1 MFDCSKYASSPKY
14 ARVLNI
20 IFPKYKKVLFPENI
34 TFSEQV
40 FQEKINFL
48 GKKFEVRG
56 RKVHQ
61 VAAYYTT
68 KGRVP
73 IITCPAYTL
82 AIKQSGV
89 LKKNIVCRTGVVTW
103 VHSVKREFLKI
114 SQNVQEKTCAGVFF
128 LQSCSFSTWNF
139 IEKETLVYVS
149 SFELGKNFQNKR
161 SPPDNC
167 FQRSVGF
174 YYKRFQYLLLTIF
187 VRYIMFFEI
196 KFEQIPE
203 VYL

>member
-128 LQSCSFSTWNF
+128 YKVAVFQPG
-139 IEKETLVYVS
+139 TLLKKRLWYMYLPLNLAKTFRTNVHLRTTAS
-149 SFELGKNFQNKR
+149 RGALGFTTNGSN
-161 SPPDNC
+161 S
-167 FQRSVGF
+167 
-174 YYKRFQYLLLTIF
+174 YY
-187 VRYIMFFEI
+187 
-196 KFEQIPE
+196 
-203 VYL
+203 